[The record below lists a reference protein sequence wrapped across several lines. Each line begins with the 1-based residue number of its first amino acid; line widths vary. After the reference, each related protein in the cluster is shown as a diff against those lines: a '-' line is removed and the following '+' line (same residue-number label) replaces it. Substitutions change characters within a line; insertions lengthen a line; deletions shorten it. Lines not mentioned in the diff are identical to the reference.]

1 MSGSIGSH
9 FVTRDEEK
17 ECKHDCYI
25 QRTKARVG
33 VFENNESAHWCYKKA
48 GFVDMKTVKSEPW
61 DVIEME
67 IKKEVSYDE

>member
-25 QRTKARVG
+25 QEGMIVLSYTKYPLSKNEKN
-33 VFENNESAHWCYKKA
+33 VFFESGSYNIFKI
-48 GFVDMKTVKSEPW
+48 VK
-61 DVIEME
+61 ICRF
-67 IKKEVSYDE
+67 

>member
-33 VFENNESAHWCYKKA
+33 KVAIPIFRIRQIIICRDINGGSDD
-48 GFVDMKTVKSEPW
+48 G
-61 DVIEME
+61 
-67 IKKEVSYDE
+67 